1 MSICFAF
8 TDVDWALTK
17 DVASVIGT
25 IVSAIGV
32 GLAGWVGFSGL
43 ATWRRQNKGTADH
56 DLSRRLLI
64 DLYKLRDSIG
74 HVRNPVILGGEG
86 GSAEDE
92 PKNLN
97 FLQMSYRNSVRAY
110 QNRFALVAEV
120 RARLATSIIE
130 SEAVWDAE
138 LKTRF
143 ASIFKLQ
150 HELWVNVSTYL
161 VTANP
166 DENED
171 RVRSYQKILNGRRD
185 VLYES
190 PLEGDDDFKKEL
202 DAALSQVED
211 YLRPKLIR

>member
-1 MSICFAF
+1 MSICFAI
-8 TDVDWALTK
+8 TDADWALTK
-17 DVASVIGT
+17 DVFSVIGT
-25 IVSAIGV
+25 VVSAIGV

-64 DLYKLRDSIG
+64 DLYRLRDSIS

-86 GSAEDE
+86 GAAEDE
-92 PKNLN
+92 PKNLS
-97 FLQMSYRNSVRAY
+97 FIQISYRNTARAY

-120 RARLATSIIE
+120 RARLATSLIE

-143 ASIFKLQ
+143 APIFKLQ
-150 HELWVNVSTYL
+150 HELWMNVSTYL

-166 DENED
+166 DEKEE

-202 DAALSQVED
+202 DAALAHVED